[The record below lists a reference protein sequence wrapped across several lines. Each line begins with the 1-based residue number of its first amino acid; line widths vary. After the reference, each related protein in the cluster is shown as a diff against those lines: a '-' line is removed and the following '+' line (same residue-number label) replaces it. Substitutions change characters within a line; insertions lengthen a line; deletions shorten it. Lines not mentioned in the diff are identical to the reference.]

1 MEING
6 AGSLAHGGLIHME
19 TEATYEIDTVDAD
32 ASTALATPRP
42 EEIDVEILRSY
53 LTSWK
58 QGGQQVTQFTA
69 RGVQHLAQML
79 NLSIV

>member
-1 MEING
+1 
-6 AGSLAHGGLIHME
+6 ME
-19 TEATYEIDTVDAD
+19 TEATYEIDTVNAD
-32 ASTALATPRP
+32 ASTALATPPRP
-42 EEIDVEILRSY
+42 EEIDVEVLRSY